1 MPGMT
6 RYAYQPIDNSKIRS
20 RSIEARTT
28 KVSVEQF
35 GKVYQKESGLTGWL
49 QSLPQILAGCG
60 FRRAVEAL
68 LSARSLKRPIIWGLG
83 GHVIKCGLNPVLID
97 LMRRGFVTAI
107 ALNGAGAIH
116 DFEIA
121 LAGSTSE
128 DVDSELESGDFGMS
142 RETAE
147 WMNDAVAKGVGQE
160 DGLGEAIGSYLDE
173 NSDRFPF
180 LDTSLLAVAFRRHI
194 PVTVHVAIGTDTVHI
209 HPSANGSLLGK
220 GSLQDFRLF
229 TSVIRDLND
238 GGVYL
243 NCGSAVILPEVFLK
257 AVSLVRNLGF
267 PLRKFTTVN
276 LDFLQH
282 YRPHHNVVK
291 RPTRNSGQ
299 GIQLTGHHELMIPLL
314 AAALIDSEPR

>member
-6 RYAYQPIDNSKIRS
+6 RYAYQPIDSSKIRS
-20 RSIEARTT
+20 RSIQARTT

-35 GKVYQKESGLTGWL
+35 GKVYQKDSGLNGWL
-49 QSLPQILAGCG
+49 QSLPQILAGSG
-60 FRRAVEAL
+60 FRRVVEAL
-68 LSARSLKRPIIWGLG
+68 VLARSLKRPIIWGLG

-97 LMRRGFVTAI
+97 LMKRGFVTAV
-107 ALNGAGAIH
+107 ALNGSGAIH

-128 DVDSELESGDFGMS
+128 DVESELESGDFGMS

-147 WMNDAVAKGVGQE
+147 WMNEAIAQGVGQGN
-160 DGLGEAIGSYLDE
+160 GLGESIGAYLDA
-173 NSDRFPF
+173 NSSRFPF
-180 LDTSLLAVAFRRHI
+180 LDASLLAAAFRRNI

-209 HPSANGSLLGK
+209 HPSTNGSLLGK
-220 GSLQDFRLF
+220 GSLQDFRLL
-229 TSVIRDLND
+229 TSVVRDLND

-257 AVSLVRNLGF
+257 AVSLVRNLGS
-267 PLRKFTTVN
+267 PLGKFTTVN

-291 RPTRNSGQ
+291 RPTRSSGQ
-299 GIQLTGHHELMIPLL
+299 GIELTGHHELMLPLL
-314 AAALIDSEPR
+314 AAALIESES

>member
-6 RYAYQPIDNSKIRS
+6 RYAYRPIDSSKIRS
-20 RSIEARTT
+20 RSIQTRAT
-28 KVSVEQF
+28 KVGVEDF
-35 GKVYQKESGLTGWL
+35 GKAYQKGSGLNGFT
-49 QSLPQILAGCG
+49 QSLPKILAGSA
-60 FRRAVEAL
+60 FRRVVEAL
-68 LSARSLKRPIIWGLG
+68 VSAKSIQKPVIWGLG
-83 GHVIKCGLNPVLID
+83 AHVIKCGLNPVLID
-97 LMRRGFVTAI
+97 LMDRDFVTAL

-128 DVDSELESGDFGMS
+128 DVESELETGDFGMS

-147 WMNDAVAKGVGQE
+147 WMNEAIARGVSGGT
-160 DGLGEAIGSYLDE
+160 GLGEAIGSYLTE
-173 NSDRFPF
+173 VPSRFPF
-180 LDTSLLAVAFRRHI
+180 LNASLLAAAFQRKI
-194 PVTVHVAIGTDTVHI
+194 PVTVHVALGTDTIHV
-209 HPSANGSLLGK
+209 HPSADGSLLGK

-229 TSVIRDLND
+229 TSVVRDLND

-257 AVSLVRNLGF
+257 AVSLVRNLGS
-267 PLRKFTTVN
+267 PLGKFTTVN

-291 RPTRNSGQ
+291 RPTRSSGQ
-299 GIQLTGHHELMIPLL
+299 GIELTGHHELMIPLL
-314 AAALIDSEPR
+314 AAALIESEA

>member
-6 RYAYQPIDNSKIRS
+6 RYAHQPIDSSKIRS
-20 RSIEARTT
+20 RSIQGRAT

-35 GKVYQKESGLTGWL
+35 GKVYQKDSGLSGWI
-49 QSLPQILAGCG
+49 QSLPKILAGSG
-60 FRRAVEAL
+60 FRRVVEAL
-68 LSARSLKRPIIWGLG
+68 VSARSLKRPIIWGLG
-83 GHVIKCGLNPVLID
+83 AHVIKCGLNPVLID
-97 LMRRGFVTAI
+97 LMERGFVTAL

-128 DVDSELESGDFGMS
+128 DVESELETGDFGMS

-147 WMNDAVAKGVGQE
+147 WMNEAIAQGVGRGN
-160 DGLGEAIGSYLDE
+160 GLGEAIGSYLDE
-173 NSDRFPF
+173 NSNRFPF
-180 LDTSLLAVAFRRHI
+180 VSLSLLAAAFHRKV
-194 PVTVHVAIGTDTVHI
+194 PVTLHVAIGTDTIHI
-209 HPSANGSLLGK
+209 HPSADGSLLGK
-220 GSLQDFRLF
+220 GSLHDFRLL
-229 TSVIRDLND
+229 TSVVRDLND

-257 AVSLVRNLGF
+257 AVSLVRNLGS
-267 PLRKFTTVN
+267 PLGKFTTVN

-291 RPTRNSGQ
+291 RPTRGSGQ
-299 GIQLTGHHELMIPLL
+299 GIELTGHHELMIPLL
-314 AAALIDSEPR
+314 AAALIESES

>member
-6 RYAYQPIDNSKIRS
+6 RYAHQPIDSSKIRS
-20 RSIEARTT
+20 RSIQGRAT

-35 GKVYQKESGLTGWL
+35 GKVYQKDSGLSGWI
-49 QSLPQILAGCG
+49 QSLPKILAGSG
-60 FRRAVEAL
+60 FRRVVEAL
-68 LSARSLKRPIIWGLG
+68 VSARSLKRPIIWGLG
-83 GHVIKCGLNPVLID
+83 AHVIKCGLNPVLID
-97 LMRRGFVTAI
+97 LMERGFVTAL

-128 DVDSELESGDFGMS
+128 DVESELETGDFGMS

-147 WMNDAVAKGVGQE
+147 WMNEAIAQGVGRGN
-160 DGLGEAIGSYLDE
+160 GLGEAIGSYLDE
-173 NSDRFPF
+173 NSNRFPF
-180 LDTSLLAVAFRRHI
+180 VNLSLLAAAFHRKV
-194 PVTVHVAIGTDTVHI
+194 PVTLHVAIGTDTIHI
-209 HPSANGSLLGK
+209 HPSADGSLLGK
-220 GSLQDFRLF
+220 GSLHDFRLL
-229 TSVIRDLND
+229 TSVVRDLND

-257 AVSLVRNLGF
+257 AVSLVRNLGS
-267 PLRKFTTVN
+267 PLGKFTTVN

-291 RPTRNSGQ
+291 RPTRGSGQ
-299 GIQLTGHHELMIPLL
+299 GIELTGHHELMIPLL
-314 AAALIDSEPR
+314 AAALIESES

>member
-6 RYAYQPIDNSKIRS
+6 RYAYQPLDSSKIRS
-20 RSIEARTT
+20 RSIQGRAT

-35 GKVYQKESGLTGWL
+35 GKVYQKDSGLNGWV
-49 QSLPQILAGCG
+49 QSLPKILAGSD
-60 FRRAVEAL
+60 FRRVIGAIVAARAL
-68 LSARSLKRPIIWGLG
+68 KKPIIWGLG
-83 GHVIKCGLNPVLID
+83 AHVIKCGLNPALVD
-97 LMRRGFVTAI
+97 LMEQGFVTAL

-128 DVDSELESGDFGMS
+128 DVESELETGDFGMS

-147 WMNDAVAKGVGQE
+147 WMNEAIAQGVSRGI
-160 DGLGEAIGSYLDE
+160 GLGEAIGTYLGE
-173 NSDRFPF
+173 NSSRFPF
-180 LDTSLLAVAFRRHI
+180 VKVSLLAAAFQHNI
-194 PVTVHVAIGTDTVHI
+194 PVTVHVAIGTDTIHI
-209 HPSANGSLLGK
+209 HPSADGSLLGK
-220 GSLQDFRLF
+220 GSLQDFRLL
-229 TSVIRDLND
+229 TSVVRDLND

-257 AVSLVRNLGF
+257 AVSLVRNLGS
-267 PLRKFTTVN
+267 PLGKFTTVN

-291 RPTRNSGQ
+291 RPTRGSGQ
-299 GIQLTGHHELMIPLL
+299 GIELIGHHELMIPLL
-314 AAALIDSEPR
+314 AAALIESKS

>member
-6 RYAYQPIDNSKIRS
+6 RYAHQPIDISKIRS
-20 RSIEARTT
+20 RSIQGRAT

-35 GKVYQKESGLTGWL
+35 GKVYQKDSGLSGWI
-49 QSLPQILAGCG
+49 QSLPKILAGSG
-60 FRRAVEAL
+60 FRRVVEAL
-68 LSARSLKRPIIWGLG
+68 VAARSLKRPIIWGLG
-83 GHVIKCGLNPVLID
+83 AHVIKCGLNPVLID
-97 LMRRGFVTAI
+97 LMERGFVTAL

-128 DVDSELESGDFGMS
+128 DVESELETGDFGMS

-147 WMNDAVAKGVGQE
+147 WMNEAIAQGVGRGN
-160 DGLGEAIGSYLDE
+160 GLGEAIGSYLDE
-173 NSDRFPF
+173 NSDCFPF
-180 LDTSLLAVAFRRHI
+180 VNLSLLAAAFQRKV
-194 PVTVHVAIGTDTVHI
+194 PVTLHVAIGTDTIHI
-209 HPSANGSLLGK
+209 HPSADGSLLGK
-220 GSLQDFRLF
+220 GSLQDFRLL
-229 TSVIRDLND
+229 TAVVRDLND

-257 AVSLVRNLGF
+257 AVSLVRNLGS
-267 PLRKFTTVN
+267 PLGKFTTVN

-291 RPTRNSGQ
+291 RPTRGSGQ
-299 GIQLTGHHELMIPLL
+299 GIELTGHHELMIPLL
-314 AAALIDSEPR
+314 AAALIESES